1 MATRRESF
9 VKRRRA
15 LGFSQES
22 LADAVGVDRSTV
34 GRWETGETEPQALHR
49 PGLCRELRIS
59 AAQLE
64 SMISVSAEGAP
75 LQSGRAQQSDPSG
88 SGYDDEIE
96 ALELARRV
104 EASDVG
110 NETLSRLE
118 GVFNDLATAYPTAHP
133 QDLLGR
139 IRKYSGYITR
149 LLDAKKT
156 LAEHR
161 QLLVLGG
168 WFSLLGAT
176 LHIDLDQEDAA
187 TARLRTAM
195 ALAGHAG
202 HSEIQAWCFETD
214 AWRVLTEGRYSKA
227 VELSKAAQA
236 LAPKG
241 SSVEI
246 QATAQEGRAHARLGA
261 SKETYGA
268 IGRVQSLVS
277 SMRFPDRPEHHY
289 QYDPGKCISYTATTL
304 AWVGDPAA
312 ERYAR
317 EVVSRLSPSGDISKW
332 PRRVASANIDLAL
345 SLIVSGRVDEACN
358 AAQKAIL
365 SGRVVPSNRWR
376 ALEVVRAVEDRGI
389 SDARELRDAYEGMR
403 PAIDPAG

>member
-1 MATRRESF
+1 MAARRESF
-9 VKRRRA
+9 VKRRKA

-34 GRWETGETEPQALHR
+34 GRWETGETEPQSLHR
-49 PGLCRELRIS
+49 PGLCRELRVS

-64 SMISVSAEGAP
+64 SMISISTELAP
-75 LQSGRAQQSDPSG
+75 IQTIHASQTDSVD

-96 ALELARRV
+96 TLELARRV
-104 EASDVG
+104 VASDVG

-118 GVFNDLATAYPTAHP
+118 GVFNDLAMKYPSAPP
-133 QDLLGR
+133 QDLLER
-139 IRKYSGYITR
+139 VRKYSGYVGR
-149 LLDAKKT
+149 LLDARKT

-176 LHIDLDQEDAA
+176 LHIDLNQEDAA

-195 ALAGHAG
+195 TLAQHAG
-202 HSEIQAWCFETD
+202 HSEIQAWCLETD
-214 AWRVLTEGRYSKA
+214 AWRVLTDGNYSKA

-246 QATAQEGRAHARLGA
+246 QATAQEGRAYARLGA
-261 SKETYGA
+261 PKETYDA
-268 IGRVQSLVS
+268 IGRVHSLVS
-277 SMRFPDRPEHHY
+277 PMRFPDHPEHHY
-289 QYDPGKCISYTATTL
+289 QYDPGKSISYTATTL

-312 ERYAR
+312 EGYAR
-317 EVVSRLSPSGDISKW
+317 EVISRLSPSGDISKW

-345 SLIVSGRVDEACN
+345 SLIVSDRVDEACN

-376 ALEVVRAVEDRGI
+376 ALEVVRAVEDRDI
-389 SDARELRDAYEGMR
+389 SDARDLREAYEGMR
-403 PAIDPAG
+403 PAIGPT